1 MENSVNRIMVNTIVK
16 KAIHDL
22 KADPE
27 RTVRN
32 LIDMALKFADTR
44 FQQQFYSGAQRL
56 LTNEKSAYYDL
67 VKDTIT
73 QVNEETLLTFGMNV
87 GYNGLYEGSKKI
99 RNVEEHS
106 IPWTISLSI
115 TEGKLYDQHHKTIDQ
130 GEKMGIHTWHLFS
143 NHGIYECLTLA
154 QRHPDSAFVIF
165 CNSNEIGWNVLDYAD
180 DIRNISIMV
189 SFDKDA
195 DVVCDMLRVSGILY
209 GLYYTYSQ
217 KDLECIESGELMHE
231 MEQLHPA
238 FSVLKPQFPCQNTL
252 RDRVYQWIV
261 KARMEQEFKT
271 IPWEMY
277 GDMLLVDSVISEQ
290 PHWIGFDEYGQ
301 LNTDQGV
308 DRTYGLNIFV
318 NELPDVLKR
327 AFPKKGMEHA

>member
-22 KADPE
+22 KTDPD

-32 LIDMALKFADTR
+32 LVDMALQFADSR
-44 FQQQFYSGAQRL
+44 FQQQFYSGAQSL

-67 VKDTIT
+67 VKNTIT

-99 RNVEEHS
+99 RNMEEHS

-115 TEGKLYDQHHKTIDQ
+115 TEGKLYDQHHRTIDQ

-154 QRHPDSAFVIF
+154 QHHPDSAFVIF
-165 CNSNEIGWNVLDYAD
+165 CNSDEIGWNVLDYAD

-277 GDMLLVDSVISEQ
+277 GDMLLVDGVISEQ

-301 LNTDQGV
+301 LNIDQGV

-318 NELPDVLKR
+318 NELPEILKR
-327 AFPKKGMEHA
+327 AFPKKGMDQA